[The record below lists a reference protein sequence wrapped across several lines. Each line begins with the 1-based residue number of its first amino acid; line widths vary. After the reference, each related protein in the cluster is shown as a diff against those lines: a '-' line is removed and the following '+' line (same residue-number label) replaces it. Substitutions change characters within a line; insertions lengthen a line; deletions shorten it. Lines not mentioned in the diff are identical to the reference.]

1 MTRQKQYKGR
11 FQKWGIR
18 KNLSGR
24 KARELAAAKGMTCD
38 FWPDT
43 RQHDYERRIA
53 RHLRNDARNHTCDQK
68 GGSSTSEDESTASP
82 QQVVPSPARL
92 KAPDDLEHFEKTLYD
107 AKVYVQFTI
116 NPSRTWLASRAE
128 LGEDDKFFPLFI
140 GGLEDLSNDLE
151 PHRAFADISKAFE
164 HLKGLVSLDDPAI
177 YHRLV
182 ARFSSFEKYPQ
193 SEICFKVCCL
203 LTRCLKAMYIEI
215 HGPSHPLNCVWSS
228 HVEMLESRP
237 EPGLFYHYLETF
249 RTVGQKLYGN
259 KDSLDIG
266 FIDLSSYITSSVREW
281 DEEALR
287 HDLAESASQS
297 ESAPAVQEIRLA
309 LTEILLRQGRTEEAT
324 PLLSEAIALKH
335 LGAASD
341 IGQVFWLS
349 ELAWRAGDAG
359 DSFAL
364 LKEALELADSHQ
376 VLPGLVGVA
385 QDEERS
391 LSSFHILHILIFRYN
406 LMGRNQEIAE
416 TRARAAPLIAARR
429 DRKPFVLHLTTSDF
443 EFDLSDR
450 FCALA
455 I

>member
-1 MTRQKQYKGR
+1 M
-11 FQKWGIR
+11 
-18 KNLSGR
+18 
-24 KARELAAAKGMTCD
+24 
-38 FWPDT
+38 
-43 RQHDYERRIA
+43 
-53 RHLRNDARNHTCDQK
+53 
-68 GGSSTSEDESTASP
+68 
-82 QQVVPSPARL
+82 VPGPTRL
-92 KAPDDLEHFEKTLYD
+92 KAPDNLENFERTLFD
-107 AKVYVQFTI
+107 VNVYVQFTI
-116 NPSRTWLASRAE
+116 NPSRTWLASRVE
-128 LGEDDKFFPLFI
+128 LGEHDRFFPLFI
-140 GGLEDLSNDLE
+140 SDLEDLSNDHE
-151 PHRAFADISKAFE
+151 PHRAFVDINKAFG
-164 HLKGLVSLDDPAI
+164 HLKGLVTLDDAAI

-193 SEICFKVCCL
+193 SEICFEVCRL
-203 LTRCLKAMYIEI
+203 LIRYLQGMYLEI
-215 HGPSHPLNCVWSS
+215 HGPSHPLNYVWSS

-259 KDSLDIG
+259 RDSLDIG

-287 HDLAESASQS
+287 HDLAESISQS
-297 ESAPAVQEIRLA
+297 EPATAVQEIRLA
-309 LTEILLRQGRTEEAT
+309 LTEILLRQGSTEEAAQ
-324 PLLSEAIALKH
+324 LLSEAATLKR
-335 LGAASD
+335 LGAAND
-341 IGQVFWLS
+341 IGQVFWVS
-349 ELAWRAGDAG
+349 ELAWRAGDAD

-364 LKEALELADSHQ
+364 LKEALKLADSHQ

-385 QDEERS
+385 QDEERN

-429 DRKPFVLHLTTSDF
+429 YRKPFVLHLTTSDF
-443 EFDLSDR
+443 EFDLSDK

>member
-1 MTRQKQYKGR
+1 M
-11 FQKWGIR
+11 
-18 KNLSGR
+18 
-24 KARELAAAKGMTCD
+24 
-38 FWPDT
+38 
-43 RQHDYERRIA
+43 
-53 RHLRNDARNHTCDQK
+53 
-68 GGSSTSEDESTASP
+68 
-82 QQVVPSPARL
+82 VPSPTRL
-92 KAPDDLEHFEKTLYD
+92 KAPDDLENFEKTLFD
-107 AKVYVQFTI
+107 ANVYVQFTI

-128 LGEDDKFFPLFI
+128 LGEDDRFFPLFI

-151 PHRAFADISKAFE
+151 PHRAFADINKAFE
-164 HLKGLVSLDDPAI
+164 HLEGLVTLDDPAI

-193 SEICFKVCCL
+193 SEICFEVCCL
-203 LTRCLKAMYIEI
+203 LTRCLRALYLET

-259 KDSLDIG
+259 RDNLDIG

-287 HDLAESASQS
+287 HDLAKSASQS
-297 ESAPAVQEIRLA
+297 EPTPTVQEIRLA
-309 LTEILLRQGRTEEAT
+309 LTEILLRQGSTEEAT
-324 PLLSEAIALKH
+324 QLLSEATALKQ
-335 LGAASD
+335 LGATSD

-349 ELAWRAGDAG
+349 ELAWRAGDAD

-385 QDEERS
+385 QDEEQNH
-391 LSSFHILHILIFRYN
+391 SSFHILHILIFRYN